1 MPGEFYIEGKQQKVS
16 LKELSAAIAELEAK
30 LDSLVVYRGET
41 TGAGAADGSTLV
53 CSGLTTRPDFDGN
66 AVVVLSGD
74 YAGQARVIS
83 GSTVAGTV
91 TPESAFGGQ
100 IVAGVKFAVLSFR
113 SSGAL
118 ATTTTTPSNSVA
130 ANWNSGVA
138 ASGNPGADLVSIGA
152 DDTKNKLH
160 SLLVNISALMGGA
173 TVRVRL
179 FMQVNGVESQV
190 YNQTFIKG
198 TDPDG
203 LWIVNGT
210 VGIHEVLR
218 TELHSD
224 NPADDGKTIHYDYM
238 LEAI

>member
-16 LKELSAAIAELEAK
+16 LKDLSVAVAELEAK
-30 LDSLVVYRGET
+30 LDSVVVYRGET
-41 TGAGAADGSTLV
+41 TAAGAADGSTLV

-66 AVVVLSGD
+66 GVVILSGD

-83 GSTVAGTV
+83 GSTTAGTV

-100 IVAGVKFAVLSFR
+100 IAAGVRFAVLSFR

-118 ATTTTTPSNSVA
+118 ASVTTTASNSVV

-138 ASGNPGADLVSIGA
+138 TSGNPGADLASIGA
-152 DDTKNKLH
+152 NDTKNKLH
-160 SLLVNISALMGGA
+160 SLLVNISALTAGA

-210 VGIHEVLR
+210 VGIHEALR
-218 TELHSD
+218 AELHSD
-224 NPADDGKTIHYDYM
+224 NPADDSKAVDYDYM
-238 LEAI
+238 LEAT

>member
-16 LKELSAAIAELEAK
+16 LKDLSAAVAELEAK
-30 LDSLVVYRGET
+30 LDSVVVYRGET
-41 TGAGAADGSTLV
+41 TDAGAADGSTLV
-53 CSGLTTRPDFDGN
+53 CSDLTAHPDFDGN
-66 AVVVLSGD
+66 EVVILSGA
-74 YAGQARVIS
+74 YAGQARAIS
-83 GSTVAGTV
+83 GSTVTGTI
-91 TPESAFGGQ
+91 TPESAFDGQ
-100 IVAGVKFAVLSFR
+100 ILAGVKFAILSLR
-113 SSGAL
+113 SPGAP
-118 ATTTTTPSNSVA
+118 ATITPSNSVA

-138 ASGNPGADLVSIGA
+138 TSGNPGADLVSVGA

-160 SLLVNISALMGGA
+160 SLLVNISALSDGA

-179 FMQVNGVESQV
+179 FMQVNGAERQV

-218 TELHSD
+218 AELHSTD
-224 NPADDGKTIHYDYM
+224 PADDGKAVDYDFM
-238 LEAI
+238 LEEG

>member
-16 LKELSAAIAELEAK
+16 LKDLSTAIAELEAK
-30 LDSLVVYRGET
+30 LDSVVVYRGET
-41 TGAGAADGSTLV
+41 TDAGAVDGSTLV
-53 CSGLTTRPDFDGN
+53 CSDLTTRPDFDGN
-66 AVVVLSGD
+66 TVVILSGD

-83 GSTVAGTV
+83 GSTAAGTV

-100 IVAGVKFAVLSFR
+100 IVAGVKFAILSVR
-113 SSGAL
+113 SSGA
-118 ATTTTTPSNSVA
+118 ATTTTVTPSNSVV

-138 ASGNPGADLVSIGA
+138 TSGNPGADLVSIGA
-152 DDTKNKLH
+152 NDTKNKLH
-160 SLLVNISALMGGA
+160 SLLLNISSLTGGA

-179 FMQVNGVESQV
+179 FMEVNSVESQV

-218 TELHSD
+218 AELHSD
-224 NPADDGKTIHYDYM
+224 NPADDGKAVDYDYM
-238 LEAI
+238 LEAT